1 MFELYGKQ
9 EEIDDE
15 EQKEIDAIRHKYR
28 LKTEELLNR
37 ARKIVDGESTENNIL
52 DNSEILDAQ

>member
-15 EQKEIDAIRHKYR
+15 EEREIDAIKHKYR
-28 LKTEELLNR
+28 LKTEDLLNR
-37 ARKIVDGESTENNIL
+37 ARKIVDGESNENSIL
-52 DNSEILDAQ
+52 ENSEILDA